1 MALNMNNNKLE
12 NLRLALMREI
22 LIKFVWKRKQE
33 DLMQFVL
40 LFRFVAIYVDVM
52 TCQVTLYSNVI
63 NNTHSVKFLI

>member
-52 TCQVTLYSNVI
+52 TCQVTFVQ
-63 NNTHSVKFLI
+63 

>member
-1 MALNMNNNKLE
+1 MALNMNNNELE

-33 DLMQFVL
+33 YLMQFVL

-52 TCQVTLYSNVI
+52 TCHVTFVQ
-63 NNTHSVKFLI
+63 

>member
-52 TCQVTLYSNVI
+52 TCHVTFVQ
-63 NNTHSVKFLI
+63 